1 MYEFSLCIRK
11 FQSSVS
17 FNFHTWH
24 ANTILTNS
32 LLNVILKL
40 NCLQIAIL
48 QIMSWSN
55 SYKNVNDYYN
65 LSDYLNLFAGELYV
79 IVEYCHFGNLR
90 SYLLKHKEDFKDIM
104 NDYVDPVTEK
114 KREAQREAAA
124 NKPYY
129 INKAPVENTSD
140 LVGPPLTTK
149 NLICWSFQVAR
160 GMEYLASKKV
170 SITSLGYG
178 LRLPSFNCDPEVKD
192 LVHDPP
198 WLFEK

>member
-1 MYEFSLCIRK
+1 
-11 FQSSVS
+11 
-17 FNFHTWH
+17 
-24 ANTILTNS
+24 
-32 LLNVILKL
+32 
-40 NCLQIAIL
+40 
-48 QIMSWSN
+48 
-55 SYKNVNDYYN
+55 
-65 LSDYLNLFAGELYV
+65 
-79 IVEYCHFGNLR
+79 
-90 SYLLKHKEDFKDIM
+90 M

-170 SITSLGYG
+170 SMTSIRIVYSFQVPRDMVSIQTRKGNEVLYTA
-178 LRLPSFNCDPEVKD
+178 LNLPSIIFCPVDILN
-192 LVHDPP
+192 
-198 WLFEK
+198 WFTQS